1 MSRPRDFVDE
11 LKASFEEASRHWE
24 KLLKK
29 KLPALHISYEDHEY
43 GTMVWLRDARLI
55 QLTLTTSMQWVIHVS
70 DRNEAVIKDSTDESV
85 FDAGQEDAAMVKR
98 LRELLKTKS

>member
-1 MSRPRDFVDE
+1 MSRVKDFVDE
-11 LKASFEEASRHWE
+11 LKASFEEAGRHWDN
-24 KLLKK
+24 LLKK

-43 GTMVWLRDARLI
+43 GTVVWLRDTRLI

-70 DRNEAVIKDSTDESV
+70 DRNETVIKDSTDETV